1 MCVVNER
8 YERNSFLVNA
18 HKVGKRASQKTVY
31 PFSEMATQTDRHTR
45 THTLSAFMCPAGF
58 CFLSFMFTIKAV
70 HSRTRGPYG
79 GDTARTKHFHQT
91 SPFFSL
97 YFPPPP
103 HCCHQPPSFLCYS
116 SSRLLRLVSFSKSS
130 FVLCTSFFSCFCSL
144 TKCCSRLT
152 AETEAA

>member
-1 MCVVNER
+1 
-8 YERNSFLVNA
+8 
-18 HKVGKRASQKTVY
+18 
-31 PFSEMATQTDRHTR
+31 
-45 THTLSAFMCPAGF
+45 MCPAGF

-152 AETEAA
+152 AETEAAWRSPQIARVSSYLFDFIMADRKSDSAQSKFKLFVFCASENKYIWTTNCS